1 MYEQSG
7 AAPTAMTSQA
17 APRGDHDLGMS
28 LARALANIKSPTPQL
43 CQAILQDLLGD
54 DRSLWP
60 ALRQLTERPGLE
72 ALRNHPS
79 SAARMVGRDA
89 LLEDIAAW
97 CNQGIL
103 ERSAEFLNGLLDL
116 PSDVLSLSNGGQQ
129 PPVSAETAPAPKS
142 QPAVAVST
150 REIVQSYCEQA
161 EEAARFGDL
170 KTAILKYSEAIH
182 LDSTNAKLYRQ
193 RASLHFKSGD
203 LTAEAQDLTSLLH
216 FDPDDIQ
223 MLYRLGTIHAA
234 MLELDVARNKIK
246 TAADRGH
253 VEAREWIASD
263 CLRQAKNEASRGNHI
278 HAIEL
283 VTKAMSYGPA
293 FQAADYMLRAASYCA
308 QSNYQEAL
316 RDLTEAIRLTPNN
329 SSALY
334 QRGHVFKALSR
345 YKEANAD
352 WQAASVLGLAG
363 PSAPSTLQ
371 IPSSKRMVV
380 ADIIVWATLCA
391 GGFFIVQLYMPS
403 WVMYLAIVLAACI
416 FTTLLKP

>member
-1 MYEQSG
+1 MNEQSG
-7 AAPTAMTSQA
+7 EAPTAMTSQA
-17 APRGDHDLGMS
+17 APRGDHDLGMN

-60 ALRQLTERPGLE
+60 ALRQLTERPGFE

-89 LLEDIAAW
+89 MLKDIAAW

-116 PSDVLSLSNGGQQ
+116 PSNVLSLSNGGQE
-129 PPVSAETAPAPKS
+129 PPVSTENAPVPRS
-142 QPAVAVST
+142 QPVVAVNT
-150 REIVQSYCEQA
+150 QELVQCYCKLA
-161 EEAARFGDL
+161 EEAARIGDI
-170 KTAILKYSEAIH
+170 KTAISKYSEAIQ
-182 LDSTNAKLYRQ
+182 LYSADAQLYRQ
-193 RASLHFKSGD
+193 RASLHAKSGD
-203 LTAEAQDLTSLLH
+203 LTAAAQDLSSAFY
-216 FDPDDIQ
+216 FDPDDLQI
-223 MLYRLGTIHAA
+223 LFRLGTIHEA
-234 MLELDVARNKIK
+234 MLEPEVARNKIK

-263 CLRQAKNEASRGNHI
+263 CLKQAKNEASRGNHM

-283 VTKAMSYGPA
+283 VTQAMYYGLA
-293 FQAADYMLRAASYCA
+293 VQAADYMLRAASYCA
-308 QSNYQEAL
+308 LNNYHEAL

-334 QRGHVFKALSR
+334 QRGHVFKALR
-345 YKEANAD
+345 HYKAANAD
-352 WQAASVLGLAG
+352 WQAASVLGLG
-363 PSAPSTLQ
+363 SPTAPSKLQ
-371 IPSSKRMVV
+371 IPGSKRMVV
-380 ADIIVWATLCA
+380 ADIIVCLTLCL
-391 GGFFIVQLYMPS
+391 GGFVIVQLYMPS
-403 WVMYLAIVLAACI
+403 WLMYLAIVLAACI

>member
-103 ERSAEFLNGLLDL
+103 ERSTEFLNGLLDL

-170 KTAILKYSEAIH
+170 KTAILKYSEAIQ
-182 LDSTNAKLYRQ
+182 LDSANAKLYRQ
-193 RASLHFKSGD
+193 RASLHAKSGD
-203 LTAEAQDLTSLLH
+203 LTAEAQDLTSALH
-216 FDPDDIQ
+216 FDPDDI
-223 MLYRLGTIHAA
+223 
-234 MLELDVARNKIK
+234 
-246 TAADRGH
+246 
-253 VEAREWIASD
+253 
-263 CLRQAKNEASRGNHI
+263 
-278 HAIEL
+278 
-283 VTKAMSYGPA
+283 
-293 FQAADYMLRAASYCA
+293 
-308 QSNYQEAL
+308 
-316 RDLTEAIRLTPNN
+316 
-329 SSALY
+329 
-334 QRGHVFKALSR
+334 
-345 YKEANAD
+345 
-352 WQAASVLGLAG
+352 
-363 PSAPSTLQ
+363 
-371 IPSSKRMVV
+371 
-380 ADIIVWATLCA
+380 
-391 GGFFIVQLYMPS
+391 
-403 WVMYLAIVLAACI
+403 
-416 FTTLLKP
+416 